1 MRCLSPNHGAITG
14 PVLQRAWLAIS
25 QLATTSA
32 YLHARPGESSARFL
46 TVESKAAAKGKNQM
60 PNATKKATAAPQ
72 ARRVATGKAGRL
84 RRPGT

>member
-1 MRCLSPNHGAITG
+1 
-14 PVLQRAWLAIS
+14 
-25 QLATTSA
+25 
-32 YLHARPGESSARFL
+32 
-46 TVESKAAAKGKNQM
+46 M